1 MNRPSPSLPWLSA
14 VALLAVL
21 APAAGGAQDRGPVE
35 RQKLLDLAFAIGE
48 SHALRQLCQGAGD
61 QYWRARMMRL
71 TEVEKADHA
80 FDAQLRDRFNTGFA
94 AGQGQFPQCDEASR
108 EAEQAAARRGQALAA
123 SLSRSMRTR
132 TPDDQASPDSVADD
146 EGAR

>member
-1 MNRPSPSLPWLSA
+1 MNRPLLFVLA
-14 VALLAVL
+14 MLAVL
-21 APAAGGAQDRGPVE
+21 APAAAGVAQDRGPVE

-71 TEVEKADHA
+71 TDVEKADQA
-80 FDAQLRDRFNTGFA
+80 FDAQLRARFNTGFA
-94 AGQGQFPQCDEASR
+94 AGQGEFPRCDEASR
-108 EAEQAAARRGQALAA
+108 EAAQASARRGQALAA

-132 TPDDQASPDSVADD
+132 APDAQAAPDSVADD
-146 EGAR
+146 EAVR